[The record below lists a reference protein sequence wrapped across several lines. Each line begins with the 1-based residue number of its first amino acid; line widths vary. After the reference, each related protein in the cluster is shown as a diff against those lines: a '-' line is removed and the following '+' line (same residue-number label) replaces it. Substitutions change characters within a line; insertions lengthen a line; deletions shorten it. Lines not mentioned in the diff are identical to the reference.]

1 MAGRGSEH
9 MKNTCVLTI
18 KSRVTRPGNERGYV
32 TKYGI
37 ARPRVIENGISATKT
52 SSTARINKYLKRP
65 ETLSWNI

>member
-1 MAGRGSEH
+1 MNRLEIHGESVVARG
-9 MKNTCVLTI
+9 
-18 KSRVTRPGNERGYV
+18 GYV

-52 SSTARINKYLKRP
+52 SSVARINKYLKRP